1 MSLIKWDPF
10 RDLEELFEKEHL
22 RVGWDLAVDLY
33 EENGT
38 IVAKMHVPGIDASKI
53 DITIEDDILK
63 VSGSRKKEEETKDKS
78 YYRKEIRSG
87 SFERYV
93 QLPSEVQGSKTMA
106 SYQDGVLVITM
117 PKKTPTESKQ
127 IKVKVK

>member
-33 EENGT
+33 EENGNIIT
-38 IVAKMHVPGIDASKI
+38 KMHVPGIDASKI
-53 DITIEDDILK
+53 DITIENDILK

-93 QLPSEVQGSKTMA
+93 QLPTEVQGNKAMA

-117 PKKTPTESKQ
+117 PKKSPTESKQ
-127 IKVKVK
+127 IKIKVK